1 VTPFIMILR
10 VVIICIA
17 YRTSC
22 QKKLSLELHMKLKG
36 TKRKWAS
43 QRWGKEKNHENRI
56 WRMTTSRM

>member
-17 YRTSC
+17 SHVVP
-22 QKKLSLELHMKLKG
+22 KEAESLELHMKLKG

-43 QRWGKEKNHENRI
+43 QRSGKEKNHENKI